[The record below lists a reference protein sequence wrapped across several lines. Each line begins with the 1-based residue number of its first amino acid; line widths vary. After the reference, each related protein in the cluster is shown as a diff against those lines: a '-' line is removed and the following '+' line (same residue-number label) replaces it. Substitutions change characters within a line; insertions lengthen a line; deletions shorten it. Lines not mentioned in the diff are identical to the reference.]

1 MRSPCISAGDRQPW
15 TTQSIPRYEESM
27 HQRRGQATIDYT
39 EYTKVWESI
48 HQRRGQATMD
58 YTEYTKV

>member
-1 MRSPCISAGDRQPW
+1 
-15 TTQSIPRYEESM
+15 M